1 MDLATVNMGVAL
13 VLKDANKDLYRGAEL
28 WIIFPIKF
36 SLKSLFLKQLF
47 GFIHNTD
54 QDHSTG

>member
-1 MDLATVNMGVAL
+1 MDLAIVNMGVAL

-28 WIIFPIKF
+28 WIIFPTRFRKF
-36 SLKSLFLKQLF
+36 VKQLF
-47 GFIHNTD
+47 GFIHNTN